1 MGPETLTVWKQIEAT
16 CWDGRVVTGTGT
28 LWMNASR
35 RGRFEVE
42 YNGMRRT
49 DGRSDYTNEAEIN
62 FFARRLL
69 LEMTEED
76 RPWALEKPISTPG
89 SVDRITIELRRG

>member
-16 CWDGRVVTGTGT
+16 CWDGRVVTGT

-42 YNGMRRT
+42 YHDMRRT
-49 DGRSDYTNEAEIN
+49 DGRSGYTNEAEIN

-69 LEMTEED
+69 LEMAEQNM
-76 RPWALEKPISTPG
+76 PWALQKPISTPV
-89 SVDRITIELRRG
+89 SVRE